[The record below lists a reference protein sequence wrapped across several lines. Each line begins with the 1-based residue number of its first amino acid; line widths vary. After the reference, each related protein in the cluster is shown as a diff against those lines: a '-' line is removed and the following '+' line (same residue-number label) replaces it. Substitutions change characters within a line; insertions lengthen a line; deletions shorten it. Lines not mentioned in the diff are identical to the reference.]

1 MVLLK
6 LMAVKGLIE
15 RIFHKATEGGFIVV
29 FPDFDN
35 GATQGETLEEAM
47 EMAQDYIGTY
57 LYDDF
62 INKNELPKASN
73 IDDLEIKIGND
84 EKEFYIPNQ
93 SFKSYVSLDMQ
104 KYVKESKNQIVRKN
118 VSIPSWLN
126 EMAKKNNINFSN
138 TLQKAL
144 KQELG
149 I

>member
-1 MVLLK
+1 MLVYP
-6 LMAVKGLIE
+6 A
-15 RIFHKATEGGFIVV
+15 IFHKASEGGFVVV

-62 INKNELPKASN
+62 INNNELPKASN
-73 IDDLEIKIGND
+73 IEDLEIKIEND

-126 EMAKKNNINFSN
+126 EMAKRNNINFSKV
-138 TLQKAL
+138 LQEAL
-144 KQELG
+144 ERELE
-149 I
+149 ID

>member
-1 MVLLK
+1 MLVYP
-6 LMAVKGLIE
+6 A
-15 RIFHKATEGGFIVV
+15 IFHKASEGGFVVV

-73 IDDLEIKIGND
+73 IDDIEIKIGND

>member
-1 MVLLK
+1 MLVYP
-6 LMAVKGLIE
+6 A
-15 RIFHKATEGGFIVV
+15 IFHKASEGGFIVV

-35 GATQGETLEEAM
+35 GATQGETLEEVM

-62 INKNELPKASN
+62 INSNELPKTSN

-126 EMAKKNNINFSN
+126 EMAKRNNINFSN

>member
-1 MVLLK
+1 
-6 LMAVKGLIE
+6 
-15 RIFHKATEGGFIVV
+15 
-29 FPDFDN
+29 
-35 GATQGETLEEAM
+35 
-47 EMAQDYIGTY
+47 
-57 LYDDF
+57 
-62 INKNELPKASN
+62 
-73 IDDLEIKIGND
+73 
-84 EKEFYIPNQ
+84 
-93 SFKSYVSLDMQ
+93 MQ